1 MRVAIIGG
9 GAAGFFGAIEAAS
22 GNPAIEVDILE
33 AGHAPLQKVRISGG
47 GRCNVTH
54 HCFEPRELA
63 TAYPRG
69 GRALIGPFTRFG
81 PRETMA
87 WFEAR
92 GVPLKVEA
100 DGRVFPESDRSSSVV
115 DCLMREAVAAGV
127 RLRLHANVRTVTR
140 TASAT
145 FRVGLGTGAE
155 EEYDRLLLASG
166 GGPTGHR
173 LAAAL
178 GHTIVPAVPSLF
190 TFNVSDSRLR
200 DLAGLSFARVE
211 LAFADGPPGLRH
223 EGPMLITHWGL
234 SGPAVLRLS
243 AWGARWLADRQY
255 HATLLVNFVPDASR
269 DAVLA
274 ELTSRRSATPA
285 KRVRADRVAALPARY
300 WSRIVD
306 HVGVAA
312 DAVWSQVSTALLGA
326 LATELTGARIAV
338 RGRGV
343 FKEEFVTAGGVS
355 LAEVDF
361 RTMAS
366 RVVAGLHL
374 AGEVLDVDGITGG
387 FNFQSAWTTGWIAGK
402 AMAEAG

>member
-1 MRVAIIGG
+1 
-9 GAAGFFGAIEAAS
+9 
-22 GNPAIEVDILE
+22 
-33 AGHAPLQKVRISGG
+33 
-47 GRCNVTH
+47 
-54 HCFEPRELA
+54 
-63 TAYPRG
+63 
-69 GRALIGPFTRFG
+69 
-81 PRETMA
+81 
-87 WFEAR
+87 
-92 GVPLKVEA
+92 
-100 DGRVFPESDRSSSVV
+100 
-115 DCLMREAVAAGV
+115 
-127 RLRLHANVRTVTR
+127 
-140 TASAT
+140 
-145 FRVGLGTGAE
+145 
-155 EEYDRLLLASG
+155 
-166 GGPTGHR
+166 
-173 LAAAL
+173 
-178 GHTIVPAVPSLF
+178 
-190 TFNVSDSRLR
+190 
-200 DLAGLSFARVE
+200 
-211 LAFADGPPGLRH
+211 
-223 EGPMLITHWGL
+223 MLITHWGL

-387 FNFQSAWTTGWIAGK
+387 FNFQSAWTTGWIAGRSL
-402 AMAEAG
+402 ASMGTT